1 MDDVRLSSRRGRA
14 LLTATAL
21 GSGMAFLDG
30 TVVNVAL
37 PTIGRELDADLSALQ
52 WTVNAYTLT
61 LAALIL
67 LGGALGDRLGRRR
80 VFTLGVV
87 WFTAAS
93 VLCALAPGVEVL
105 IAARALQGV
114 GGALLTPGAL
124 AILQTVVHEDD
135 RARAIG
141 AWAGLTGVSG
151 IIGPLLGGWLLEF
164 DWRWVFGINVPL
176 AVLTVWLIRVSAPES
191 RDENDSGQF
200 DGQGAALGALAL
212 GASTYALIR
221 VPEAGATPVV
231 VGTAALSL
239 VAAAAF
245 LLRERRAPHP
255 MVPLSLFSDRTFSV
269 INIMTFV
276 VYAGLSGIMFFLMLQ
291 LQVSLTWSP
300 LAAGMATLPITL
312 LMLFLSG
319 RSAGLATRYG
329 VRPPL
334 VAGSL
339 CGAAGVALLATVGP
353 DDGYLSA
360 VLPGV
365 VLLGIGLTTL
375 VPTLT
380 ATVMASAP
388 QHLAGTASGVNNGI
402 SRAAGLIAVAA
413 LPALTGLAGESYADP
428 DALTESFRAA
438 MLICTGLLIGG
449 ALAAA
454 SITRRAVAA
463 PAEEPAPSEA
473 PEPAEVTLPAVATPA
488 MAEHTDEEEV
498 ATSAPCPGPCMP
510 PSYGR

>member
-1 MDDVRLSSRRGRA
+1 MDDVRLSSGRGRA
-14 LLTATAL
+14 LLIATAL

-37 PTIGRELDADLSALQ
+37 PTIGREFDADLAALQ

-80 VFTLGVV
+80 IFIIGVV
-87 WFTAAS
+87 WFAVAS
-93 VLCALAPGVEVL
+93 VLCAAAPVVEVL
-105 IAARALQGV
+105 VAARALQGV

-124 AILQTVVHEDD
+124 AILQTTMHEDD

-151 IIGPLLGGWLLEF
+151 IVGPLLGGWLLEF

-191 RDENDSGQF
+191 RDEENVGHF

-221 VPEAGATPVV
+221 WPESGATVPVV
-231 VGTAALSL
+231 TMAVLS
-239 VAAAAF
+239 VAAAVAF
-245 LLRERRAPHP
+245 LLRERSAPNP

-276 VYAGLSGIMFFLMLQ
+276 VYGGLSGIMFFLIMQ
-291 LQVSLTWSP
+291 LQVSLEWSP

-319 RSAGLATRYG
+319 RSAGLAARFG
-329 VRPPL
+329 VRAPL

-339 CGAAGVALLATVGP
+339 SGAAGVALLATVGP
-353 DDGYLSA
+353 DDGYAGA

-380 ATVMASAP
+380 ATVMAAAP
-388 QHLAGTASGVNNGI
+388 QHLAGIASGVNNGV

-413 LPALTGLAGESYADP
+413 LPAATGLAGESYADP
-428 DALTESFRAA
+428 DQLTAA
-438 MLICTGLLIGG
+438 YRGAMIICAVLLLGG
-449 ALAAA
+449 ALSALMI
-454 SITRRAVAA
+454 SRRPLPEPVHDATEPAVPAGVQVSEEETSTAA
-463 PAEEPAPSEA
+463 PS
-473 PEPAEVTLPAVATPA
+473 
-488 MAEHTDEEEV
+488 
-498 ATSAPCPGPCMP
+498 PGPCMP